1 MGPRQRH
8 DDGRRRSELQV
19 GQGLKRDV
27 GQEIVL
33 KQTMSKELIYE
44 VESVT
49 LSYIKKDPREH
60 RVDAQGKT
68 RSAGWSSPQL
78 SAVVYVQAPLDGI
91 YDLNFMA
98 EPPSAV
104 SAQVLMPISVHDVLG
119 KMPKGF
125 RGVRVHATS
134 NNKEAIWKGPTR
146 ASKRVVVHDTNN
158 DANPKNVRLKHTE
171 LHSG

>member
-19 GQGLKRDV
+19 GQSLKRDA
-27 GQEIVL
+27 GQEIVS

-49 LSYIKKDPREH
+49 LTYFKKDPPEYRI
-60 RVDAQGKT
+60 DAQGKT
-68 RSAGWSSPQL
+68 RSAAWSAPQL

-98 EPPSAV
+98 EPPSGV
-104 SAQVLMPISVHDVLG
+104 SAQV
-119 KMPKGF
+119 
-125 RGVRVHATS
+125 
-134 NNKEAIWKGPTR
+134 
-146 ASKRVVVHDTNN
+146 
-158 DANPKNVRLKHTE
+158 
-171 LHSG
+171 